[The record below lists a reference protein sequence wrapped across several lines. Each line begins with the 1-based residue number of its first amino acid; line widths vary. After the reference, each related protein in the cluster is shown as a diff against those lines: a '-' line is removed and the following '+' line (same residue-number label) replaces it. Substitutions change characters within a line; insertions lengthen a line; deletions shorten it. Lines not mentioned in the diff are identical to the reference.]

1 VKLFAYGSLTSRRRL
16 EELLGRAMEEPE
28 AAVLRGYRVFH
39 SPPLG
44 YLLLLPQ
51 EGAVTRGFLWEIRP
65 EEFPVLDR
73 YEGCDEDPPLYF
85 RRSLEVEVNG
95 RLVPAQ
101 VYVGNPEAWPLDEL
115 QPEE

>member
-1 VKLFAYGSLTSRRRL
+1 
-16 EELLGRAMEEPE
+16 
-28 AAVLRGYRVFH
+28 
-39 SPPLG
+39 
-44 YLLLLPQ
+44 
-51 EGAVTRGFLWEIRP
+51 
-65 EEFPVLDR
+65 VLDR

-115 QPEE
+115 QPEG